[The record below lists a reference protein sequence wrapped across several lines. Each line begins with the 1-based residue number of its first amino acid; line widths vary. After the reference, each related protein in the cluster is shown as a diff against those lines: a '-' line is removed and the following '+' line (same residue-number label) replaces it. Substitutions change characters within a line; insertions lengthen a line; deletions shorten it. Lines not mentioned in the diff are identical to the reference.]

1 MKPTTLVM
9 GFTGMAMAF
18 VGGIV
23 ALPVLVFVLAAAAG
37 PVFVFGALVGIAWL
51 ARPRL
56 RPKARPAIA
65 AGSLPGVLASVPAS
79 NNIKPRPAR

>member
-18 VGGIV
+18 AGGIV

-37 PVFVFGALVGIAWL
+37 PVFVFGALGGVLWL

-56 RPKARPAIA
+56 RPKARPAIT
-65 AGSLPGVLASVPAS
+65 AGPLPGVLASVPAS